1 MNKNL
6 SSCNFCK
13 EDFAEQYLHLHL
25 YLKNEFIW
33 IKTYL
38 SSCKFCKEKFA
49 KQYLHLHLY
58 WVGQVI
64 RCFTF
69 CQKVCLMVGQVIRCK
84 TLLIT
89 WPTISQKCRSDYAL
103 YRIVQLYCKISFQIL
118 LWTDEQMFIQKSVL
132 TISFMFVC
140 VFCL

>member
-1 MNKNL
+1 MNKN
-6 SSCNFCK
+6 
-13 EDFAEQYLHLHL
+13 
-25 YLKNEFIW
+25 
-33 IKTYL
+33 L

-89 WPTISQKCRSDYAL
+89 WPTISQKRRSGYAPPRLHPSLELYLRLIFGRNALIWGYFQNVWQCRFWGHECQRMFEVGFWDFDPKMFLAKSE
-103 YRIVQLYCKISFQIL
+103 SFHASLKNVI
-118 LWTDEQMFIQKSVL
+118 
-132 TISFMFVC
+132 
-140 VFCL
+140 